1 MHDLRGSKIHLV
13 CTNKIKV
20 ENRETTHEPN
30 CNEAIYDEEIWQD
43 ILWHSFQDVWVFKV
57 NVDPRNHKH
66 IYAQYGWC
74 WYEHEKEPIITL
86 QNHKKALFDD
96 EKENLFNFEQ

>member
-30 CNEAIYDEEIWQD
+30 CNEAIYDEEI
-43 ILWHSFQDVWVFKV
+43 
-57 NVDPRNHKH
+57 
-66 IYAQYGWC
+66 
-74 WYEHEKEPIITL
+74 
-86 QNHKKALFDD
+86 
-96 EKENLFNFEQ
+96 